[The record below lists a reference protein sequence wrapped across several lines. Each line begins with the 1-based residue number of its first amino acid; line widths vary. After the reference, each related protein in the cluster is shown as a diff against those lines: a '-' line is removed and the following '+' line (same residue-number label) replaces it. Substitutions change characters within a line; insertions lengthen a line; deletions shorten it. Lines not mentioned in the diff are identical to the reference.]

1 MDRSYEQPL
10 QHALEHAL
18 RWLDNLDDAP
28 VNAVS
33 TIADLRRTL
42 GQPLADAGMA
52 PSQVIDQLVAATE
65 PGLTATGSG
74 RFHGWV
80 IGGALPAALA
90 ADWMTAAWDQNAGAL
105 AAAPAAAVIEEV
117 AGTWLKELLNIP
129 AQASFTFCTGSQTGH
144 VIALAAARHA
154 VLDAVGW
161 DVEQR
166 GLAG

>member
-1 MDRSYEQPL
+1 MDRSYEHPL

-18 RWLDNLDDAP
+18 RWLDNLDDVS
-28 VNAVS
+28 VNA
-33 TIADLRRTL
+33 TAPIAELRRTL
-42 GQPLADAGMA
+42 GQPLASVGME
-52 PSQVIDQLVAATE
+52 PSQVIDQLVAASE

-117 AGTWLKELLNIP
+117 AGSWLKDLLNIP
-129 AQASFTFCTGSQTGH
+129 ADASFTFCTGSQTGH

-154 VLDAVGW
+154 VLEAVGW
-161 DVEQR
+161 DV
-166 GLAG
+166 